1 LAENEPLVVVTLGNN
16 DAAVPWDKLHGAAL
30 IRRRVRIGF
39 QPAHVEGKTDQIII
53 AK

>member
-1 LAENEPLVVVTLGNN
+1 MAEDSPLLVVSMGNN
-16 DAAVPWDKLHGAAL
+16 AHEVPWDKLHGAAL

-39 QPAHVEGKTDQIII
+39 QPLHAEGKTDQIII